1 MVARRAAAVQVP
13 VPASVVP
20 DPASAVLVLVAVDVA
35 ILVAVA
41 AEALAPAP
49 VAGFAAGLLVVARE
63 FAVLLTGHQLLLV
76 VQVFLRSAAPR

>member
-1 MVARRAAAVQVP
+1 VQVP
-13 VPASVVP
+13 APAASVVP
-20 DPASAVLVLVAVDVA
+20 DPASVVLVLVAVGVA
-35 ILVAVA
+35 IPVAVA
-41 AEALAPAP
+41 AVALAPAP